1 MMQQSVG
8 PAEAEQAGGAGAG
21 GAGGGG
27 EKPEILA
34 LEAADANAISEV
46 NLAYENVKEVDG
58 LDISKEGVEAW
69 EAAMK
74 RYEDRIDRVETRITA
89 RLRDQLGTAKNA
101 NEMFRIFSRCE
112 T

>member
-1 MMQQSVG
+1 MIWGQRPMSINNDAPFFGDISVSV
-8 PAEAEQAGGAGAG
+8 
-21 GAGGGG
+21 GGGG
-27 EKPEILA
+27 EGDQSGIREEKPEMLA

-58 LDISKEGVEAW
+58 LDITKEGCEAW

-89 RLRDQLGTAKNA
+89 RSGH
-101 NEMFRIFSRCE
+101 
-112 T
+112 